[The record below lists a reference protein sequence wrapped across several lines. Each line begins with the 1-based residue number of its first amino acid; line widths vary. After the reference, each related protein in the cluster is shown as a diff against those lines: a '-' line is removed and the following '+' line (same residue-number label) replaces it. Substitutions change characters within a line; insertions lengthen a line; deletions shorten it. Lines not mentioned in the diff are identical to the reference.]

1 MQRPADAPSPL
12 PAPCRTALRVANSK
26 PVEAQAPIRKFAR
39 AEFERG
45 RHVNP
50 KSIQLIE
57 HLLRKGQ
64 KQIALFQQPGV

>member
-1 MQRPADAPSPL
+1 M
-12 PAPCRTALRVANSK
+12 ANSK

-57 HLLRKGQ
+57 HLLRKGH
-64 KQIALFQQPGV
+64 KQIALFPQPGV